1 MSYNEYMVEYQI
13 LASDAIQNNFSWV
26 EASAPEEAGEKV
38 ISQENSLV
46 KVIKVV
52 LCDDQYW
59 GIK

>member
-26 EASAPEEAGEKV
+26 EASSPEEAGEKV
-38 ISQENSLV
+38 ISQKNSLV

-59 GIK
+59 RIK